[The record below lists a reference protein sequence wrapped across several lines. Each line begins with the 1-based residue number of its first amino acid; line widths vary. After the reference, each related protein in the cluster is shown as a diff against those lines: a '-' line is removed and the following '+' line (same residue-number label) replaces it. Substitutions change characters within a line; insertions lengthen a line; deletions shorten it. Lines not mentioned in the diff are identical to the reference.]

1 MEVDAQNKA
10 ISPLLTKMTP
20 VTQQVISGHNIIE
33 TPVSTMSDHVIGYR
47 FGSQAPAVRRARFDD
62 STEGETEA
70 IVILRWGQSSV

>member
-10 ISPLLTKMTP
+10 ISLLLIKMTP

-33 TPVSTMSDHVIGYR
+33 TPVSIMSDHVIGYR
-47 FGSQAPAVRRARFDD
+47 FDSEAPAVRAARFDD
-62 STEGETEA
+62 PTEGETET